1 MRNIWQQIKK
11 SYYFYIKK
19 KALTNQRQ
27 KSLTAIKK
35 MDKGYNQTIQ

>member
-11 SYYFYIKK
+11 SCYFSYLK
-19 KALTNQRQ
+19 KALRNQRQ

-35 MDKGYNQTIQ
+35 MNKGYNQTIQ